1 MSLDPIFATIEGQ
14 RLLAARE
21 GAPWRRWGPYVSER
35 QWGTVREDYSSGGTA
50 WDYLP
55 HDHARSRAYR
65 WGEDGLAGFADD
77 RLSWCLSLAL
87 WNGRDPILKERLF
100 GLTNSEGN
108 HGEDVKELYY
118 FLDGVPSHAY
128 MRMLYKYPHAAFPY
142 ERLVGENRARST
154 AEREFELVDT
164 GIFDEGRYFDV
175 VVEWAKASPDDLL
188 LSVTVHNRGPD
199 AATLHVLPQLW
210 ARNDWSWGSERPEAP
225 DAAHPTLRV
234 RDGAVIAEHHALE
247 SRTFEVEGDAAW
259 LVCENETNYARLYGL
274 PGTGSAKDGINDAVV
289 LGRDDGLRQDGVGTK
304 CAAHHVLH
312 LPARGSATLRARF
325 RPSDAA
331 PGFAA
336 FDDVLASRRAEA
348 DAFYDA
354 LQAGMTDPDAK
365 LVQRQAFAG
374 LLWSKQAYLY
384 DVRRWLRG
392 DPGQP
397 PPSRPDDG
405 RNTGW
410 RHLDAADVLSMPDTW
425 EYPWFA
431 AWDLAF
437 HCVAFAPIDPDFAKQ
452 QLLILSGD
460 RYAHPNGQLPAYE
473 WAFGDVNPPV
483 QAWAALRIFQMD
495 RTMSGHADRAFL
507 ERCFHRL
514 ALNFTWWVNRKD
526 ADGRNVF
533 GGGFLG
539 LDNISVFDRSATL
552 PDGSVIDQSD
562 GTAWMA
568 MFSLNLMR
576 MALELAVADP
586 VYEGMA
592 LKFFEHF
599 LLIAEAMTT
608 TGGIGLWNEEDEF
621 FYDVLRLPGRGGIP
635 LRLQTIVGLIPL
647 FAVEVIDGAAIDR
660 LPEFRAG
667 LLAVLERRPEL
678 ASLISRWSVPGAGD
692 RRLLSLLRGHRMK
705 RLLARMLDPAEF
717 LSPFGIRALSGR
729 HRDHPFEL
737 DIDGARLTVGY
748 EPGEGLSTAFGGNSN
763 WRGPVWMPVNF
774 LLIDSL
780 HEFQRYYGDDFL
792 VEYPTGSGRHL
803 TLGTIAERLAGRLGQ
818 IFLRDAQGHRPVWGD
833 CTLLQSDPHF
843 RDHLL
848 FHEYFHGDD
857 GRGLGASHQTGW
869 TACIALLLSGPGGV
883 WQRICR
889 DCS

>member
-1 MSLDPIFATIEGQ
+1 MSLDPIFATTEGK
-14 RLLAARE
+14 RLLDARDRAA
-21 GAPWRRWGPYVSER
+21 WRRWGPYLSER
-35 QWGTVREDYSSGGTA
+35 HWGTVREDYSPNGTA
-50 WDYLP
+50 WDYFP

-77 RLSWCLSLAL
+77 TLFWCLSLAL
-87 WNGRDPILKERLF
+87 WNGNDPILKERLF
-100 GLTNSEGN
+100 GLTNDQGN

-128 MRMLYKYPHAAFPY
+128 MRMLYKYPQAAFPY
-142 ERLVGENRARST
+142 ERLVRENRARST
-154 AEREFELVDT
+154 AEREFELIDT
-164 GIFDEGRYFDV
+164 GIFDAGRYFDV
-175 VVEWAKASPDDLL
+175 VIEWAKASPDDLL
-188 LSVTVHNRGPD
+188 LRVTVHNRGPE
-199 AATLHVLPQLW
+199 AATLHLLPHLW
-210 ARNDWSWGSERPEAP
+210 ARNDWTWEADRL
-225 DAAHPTLRV
+225 DAADRRRPSLRV
-234 RDGAVIAEHHALE
+234 QDGSVLAEHPAHDA
-247 SRTFEVEGDAAW
+247 RVFEVEGDAAW
-259 LVCENETNYARLYGL
+259 LMCENETNFARLYGL
-274 PGTGSAKDGINDAVV
+274 PPGGPVKDGINDAVV
-289 LGRDDGLRQDGVGTK
+289 LGRREGLSESGVGSK
-304 CAAHHVLH
+304 CAAHHVLSIEAH
-312 LPARGSATLRARF
+312 GSAVLRARF
-325 RPSDAA
+325 RPRGAK
-331 PGFAA
+331 PGFAG
-336 FDDVLASRRAEA
+336 FDRVLAARRAEA

-354 LQAGMTDPDAK
+354 LQAGIADQDAR

-374 LLWSKQAYLY
+374 LLWCKQAYLY
-384 DVRRWLRG
+384 DVRRWLQG

-397 PPSRPDDG
+397 PPARNGQG
-405 RNTGW
+405 RNAAW
-410 RHLDAADVLSMPDTW
+410 RHVAAADVLSMPDSW

-437 HCVAFAPIDPDFAKQ
+437 HCVAFVPIDPDFAKQ
-452 QLLILSGD
+452 QLLVLTGD

-473 WAFGDVNPPV
+473 WAFDDVNPPV
-483 QAWAALRIFQMD
+483 QAWAALRIYQMD
-495 RTMSGHADRAFL
+495 RKMRGEPDRDFL

-539 LDNISVFDRSATL
+539 LDNISVFDRSATI
-552 PDGSVIDQSD
+552 PGAGVIDQSD

-576 MALELAVADP
+576 IALELAIADP

-608 TGGIGLWNEEDEF
+608 TGGVGLWNEEDGF
-621 FYDVLRLPGRGGIP
+621 FYDVLRLPEGGGVP

-647 FAVEVIDGAAIDR
+647 FAVEVIDGAAIDK

-667 LLAVLERRPEL
+667 LLAVLQRRPEL
-678 ASLISRWSVPGAGD
+678 ARLISRWSVPGAAD

-705 RLLARMLDPAEF
+705 CLLARMLNPAEF
-717 LSPFGIRALSGR
+717 LSPFGVRGLSRA
-729 HRDHPFEL
+729 HHDKPFEL
-737 DIDGARLTVGY
+737 ELDGMRLAVGY
-748 EPGEGLSTAFGGNSN
+748 EPGEGRSGAFGGNSN
-763 WRGPVWMPVNF
+763 WRGPIWMPINL

-792 VEYPTGSGRHL
+792 VEYPTGSGERL
-803 TLGTIAERLAGRLGQ
+803 TLGDIADRLAMRLGRL
-818 IFLRDAQGHRPVWGD
+818 FLRDAEGRRPVWGD
-833 CTLLQSDPHF
+833 NGLLQTDPHF
-843 RDHLL
+843 RDHIL

-869 TACIALLLSGPGGV
+869 TACIALLLGGPDGV
-883 WQRICR
+883 WARICR
-889 DCS
+889 DCG